1 MDATMRWSDER
12 GFWIVK
18 DKHGGIWDVI
28 ANGTLTARRAAA
40 ACQNAASEC
49 RIFMASQGAN
59 GALGPVIHEGSS
71 TTFSGDDD
79 EKYEVRGGGWKAIKA
94 KAK

>member
-18 DKHGGIWDVI
+18 DKQGGIWDVI
-28 ANGTLTARRAAA
+28 VNGTATVGRAAA
-40 ACQNAASEC
+40 ACQNSAGEC

-59 GALGPVIHEGSS
+59 RALGPVIHEGSS
-71 TTFSGDDD
+71 TTFTGDDQ
-79 EKYEVRGGGWKAIKA
+79 EQHQVRGGGWTAIKA
-94 KAK
+94 VRR